1 MKWKGLF
8 KEIKFKQRLEKL
20 YSSVA
25 GYGIMTVC
33 FYKMRRKTHPSAA
46 WRGWMAWEVFTL
58 VIRGTSGKYQVLL
71 WLPFKWKQPSFP
83 ADFNLKTKHLKKGQD
98 LGLKQVPSLHPDA
111 LGQ

>member
-46 WRGWMAWEVFTL
+46 WRGWMAWEVFTF
-58 VIRGTSGKYQVLL
+58 VIRGASGAFFGAALAFFSKEATLLPSGFQLIIQTS
-71 WLPFKWKQPSFP
+71 
-83 ADFNLKTKHLKKGQD
+83 
-98 LGLKQVPSLHPDA
+98 
-111 LGQ
+111 